1 MAQRPN
7 REGAAQG
14 SAAWWIAR
22 AKLKLR
28 RPQGAPALT
37 AKIYIDGQAGTTGLE
52 IAGRLRGRRD
62 LRLLSI
68 DDAERKDPA
77 ARARLFKEADIAVLC
92 LPDEAAREA
101 VALAE
106 GRCRLLDA
114 SSAHRTAAGW
124 VYGLPEL
131 CAAQAEAI
139 AAAER
144 VSNPGCYPQGFI
156 LSVRPLVE
164 AGLLPADALLS
175 LHAVSGYSGGG
186 RRMIE
191 AYQAA
196 APEQLDRWGA
206 RPYALELRHKHLPEM
221 HLHSGLREPP
231 IFCPIVGN
239 FHKGMI
245 TQTPLFAAQ
254 LNNGAGLRQA
264 QDALAQ
270 AYAQA
275 PFIDVAPCAD
285 GSRLDAGYLSP
296 CACNGSNRLEI
307 MLFGNAD
314 RFILAARYDNLG
326 KGAAGAAV
334 QNLNLMLGRAE
345 TEGLT

>member
-1 MAQRPN
+1 M
-7 REGAAQG
+7 
-14 SAAWWIAR
+14 S
-22 AKLKLR
+22 
-28 RPQGAPALT
+28 

-52 IAGRLRGRRD
+52 IASRLRGRRD

-77 ARARLFKEADIAVLC
+77 ARARLFREADIAILC

-101 VALAE
+101 VALGE

-114 SSAHRTAAGW
+114 SSAHRTAPGW
-124 VYGLPEL
+124 IYGLPEL
-131 CAAQAEAI
+131 SAGQAEAI
-139 AAAER
+139 AGAER

-156 LSVRPLVE
+156 LCVRPLVE
-164 AGLLPADALLS
+164 AGLLPAQALLS

-186 RRMIE
+186 RKMIE

-196 APEQLDRWGA
+196 PPERLEHWGA

-221 HLHSGLREPP
+221 HCYSGLQQPP
-231 IFCPIVGN
+231 IFSPIVGN
-239 FHKGMI
+239 FYKGMI

-254 LNNGAGLRQA
+254 LAHGAGPRE
-264 QDALAQ
+264 ALA
-270 AYAQA
+270 ALGETYAQA
-275 PFIDVAPCAD
+275 PFIKVAPYAD

-296 CACNGSNRLEI
+296 CACNDSNRLEI
-307 MLFGNAD
+307 MLFGDAE
-314 RFILAARYDNLG
+314 RFILSARYDNLG

-334 QNLNLMLGRAE
+334 QNLNLMLGCAE

>member
-1 MAQRPN
+1 MEPVTWDCPGLKWPAAK
-7 REGAAQG
+7 GA
-14 SAAWWIAR
+14 S
-22 AKLKLR
+22 
-28 RPQGAPALT
+28 ALT

-52 IAGRLRGRRD
+52 IASRLRGRRD

-68 DDAERKDPA
+68 NDAERKDPA
-77 ARARLFKEADIAVLC
+77 ARARLFEEADIAVLC

-106 GRCRLLDA
+106 GCCRLLDA
-114 SSAHRTAAGW
+114 SSAHRTAPGW

-131 CAAQAEAI
+131 SAGQAEAI

-164 AGLLPADALLS
+164 AGLLPTGALLS

-196 APEQLDRWGA
+196 APEQLDHWGA

-221 HLHSGLREPP
+221 HLHSGLQEPP

-239 FHKGMI
+239 FQKGMI
-245 TQTPLFAAQ
+245 TQAPLFAAQ
-254 LNNGAGLRQA
+254 LNNGAGPREVR
-264 QDALAQ
+264 DALAQ

-296 CACNGSNRLEI
+296 GACNGSNRLEI
-307 MLFGNAD
+307 MLFGNAN

>member
-1 MAQRPN
+1 MAGGTR
-7 REGAAQG
+7 G
-14 SAAWWIAR
+14 S
-22 AKLKLR
+22 
-28 RPQGAPALT
+28 PALT

-68 DDAERKDPA
+68 DDVERKDPA
-77 ARARLFKEADIAVLC
+77 ARARLFREADIAVLC
-92 LPDEAAREA
+92 LPDEAAKGA

-131 CAAQAEAI
+131 AAGQAEAI
-139 AAAER
+139 TGAER

-156 LSVRPLVE
+156 LCVRPLVE
-164 AGLLPADALLS
+164 AGLLPADARLS
-175 LHAVSGYSGGG
+175 LHALSGYSGGG

-196 APEQLDRWGA
+196 TAEQLEHWGA
-206 RPYALELRHKHLPEM
+206 RPYALELQHKHLPEM
-221 HLHSGLREPP
+221 HRHSGLRQPP
-231 IFCPIVGN
+231 IFAPVVGN
-239 FHKGMI
+239 FYRGMI
-245 TQTPLFAAQ
+245 TQTPLFTTQ
-254 LNNGAGLRQA
+254 LNQGAGPREA
-264 QDALAQ
+264 HETLAE

-275 PFIDVAPCAD
+275 PFIDVAPYAD
-285 GSRLDAGYLSP
+285 GGRLDAGYLSP
-296 CACNGSNRLEI
+296 GACNGGNRLEI
-307 MLFGNAD
+307 MVFGNAEQC
-314 RFILAARYDNLG
+314 ILTARYDNLG

-334 QNLNLMLGRAE
+334 QNLNLMLGCAE